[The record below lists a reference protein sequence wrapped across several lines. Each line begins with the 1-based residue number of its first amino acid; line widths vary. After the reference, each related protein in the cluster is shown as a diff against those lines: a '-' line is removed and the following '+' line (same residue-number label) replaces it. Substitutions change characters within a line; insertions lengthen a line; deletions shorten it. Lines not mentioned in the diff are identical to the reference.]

1 MHTFTSYQDC
11 VDPGLEILLKLLKIK
26 KFNTNELIS
35 ELNKSSTFYEAAT
48 KIIKVH
54 DCNMKI
60 MTKILSIIF
69 YIKSDK
75 YLCLLSISKLKNIFL
90 VFRNIGFDLIHEVIL
105 YLLKTI
111 IVSRINAYHK
121 SNPIKTLTRNNSMSI
136 SSVNSKKVDKP
147 IISSRTSSPN
157 TSLNNSNSSLNNSNS
172 NLKKRNTISPN
183 RSQNDSQSPIRTS
196 KTLAKNNTVSS
207 LNKVF
212 KNGLNDN
219 SPRKSDNENINSLSN
234 DKNKNNN
241 SSLDDSNF
249 KENPNNNS
257 ANNISGSNDNNVDY
271 GNQYPFDKIV
281 AEINGGLFSVEDL
294 NDVLSIFTPAL
305 NMIKSKVYYTE
316 VQKNNK
322 IFYKF
327 TNCLEII
334 AFLILTLITSKDNS
348 DKLKFLIF
356 YKIIE
361 NLVTIIAIN
370 SNKGIYKDIHMYFS
384 NKQYIMINNKICI
397 IRSFYY
403 IFKIIEIIREKFP
416 NLRVII

>member
-35 ELNKSSTFYEAAT
+35 ELNKSSTFYEAAR

-69 YIKSDK
+69 YLKSEK
-75 YLCLLSISKLKNIFL
+75 YLGLISISKLKIIFL

-111 IVSRINAYHK
+111 IVSRIKAHHK

-136 SSVNSKKVDKP
+136 SSVKSKKVDRQ
-147 IISSRTSSPN
+147 IISSRTSSSN

-172 NLKKRNTISPN
+172 YLKKGNTIAPN
-183 RSQNDSQSPIRTS
+183 RSQNNSQSPLRTS
-196 KTLAKNNTVSS
+196 KTLTKNNTVSS

-212 KNGLNDN
+212 KSGLNDN
-219 SPRKSDNENINSLSN
+219 SSKKSDNENNNNVS
-234 DKNKNNN
+234 DHKNKNNM
-241 SSLDDSNF
+241 DDSNY
-249 KENPNNNS
+249 KDNSNNNS

-271 GNQYPFDKIV
+271 GNQYPLDKIV
-281 AEINGGLFSVEDL
+281 AEINGGLFSVEEL
-294 NDVLSIFTPAL
+294 NDVLSIFIPAL
-305 NMIKSKVYYTE
+305 NMIKSKIYYTE

-334 AFLILTLITSKDNS
+334 AFLILTLITSKDNT
-348 DKLKFLIF
+348 DKLKFLIY

-370 SNKGIYKDIHMYFS
+370 ANKGIYKDIHLYFS
-384 NKQYIMINNKICI
+384 NKQYIMINNKICLI
-397 IRSFYY
+397 KKFYY
-403 IFKIIEIIREKFP
+403 IFKIIEIIRERFP
-416 NLRVII
+416 NLRVIIK